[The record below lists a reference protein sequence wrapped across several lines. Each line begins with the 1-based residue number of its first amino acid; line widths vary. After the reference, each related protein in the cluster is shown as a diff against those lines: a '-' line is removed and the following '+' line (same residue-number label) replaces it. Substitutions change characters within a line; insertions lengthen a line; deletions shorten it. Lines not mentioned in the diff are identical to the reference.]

1 VYSHNGHHSNTIRKQ
16 LTTTIIIPS
25 PLCTHY
31 LCSWLIPCSSV
42 SPQVSVA
49 PPTLQT
55 EVEESGRPPSSNVNT
70 PHSEDW
76 EHHLLWWGY
85 TGKRDTSRLVFQ
97 YNPKQDTWSQL
108 PICPTL
114 QFGLTQ
120 LDGKLVTVGGRRLNQ
135 PTTRISDVYIFQES
149 ETWENS
155 IIPPMPTARSHTT
168 AVNYK
173 STIVVSGG
181 LTHWHTDSELRTYTT
196 TVEVFQTKTYQWHH
210 AEPLPVGHGNMSC
223 VIVND
228 DTCYLTGGTESD
240 GYASTQAYCT
250 SVSNLISRA
259 LPPDHPETSS
269 SPQASPSPP
278 TWQVLPECPLHYST
292 AAELGGCL
300 LAIAGEDDSQSPSS
314 AVHMY
319 SPSTNSWV
327 RISSGDLPVP
337 RFLAAATQLEGGD
350 IIFVGGDIKQNSPTK
365 TVFIVSTE
373 Q

>member
-1 VYSHNGHHSNTIRKQ
+1 MADLPVAMLQHHIVRIGSTIY
-16 LTTTIIIPS
+16 
-25 PLCTHY
+25 C
-31 LCSWLIPCSSV
+31 
-42 SPQVSVA
+42 
-49 PPTLQT
+49 
-55 EVEESGRPPSSNVNT
+55 GG
-70 PHSEDW
+70 
-76 EHHLLWWGY
+76 GY
-85 TGKRDTSRLVFQ
+85 TGNIDNHRLVFQ

-108 PICPTL
+108 PICPTR
-114 QFGLTQ
+114 QFGLTH
-120 LDGKLVTVGGRRLNQ
+120 LDGKLVTVGGCKIDKIIPIN
-135 PTTRISDVYIFQES
+135 DVYVFQES

-155 IIPPMPTARSHTT
+155 IIPPLPTACSHTT

-181 LTHWHTDSELRTYTT
+181 ITHWHTDSKLRTRTT
-196 TVEVFQTKTYQWHH
+196 AVEVFQTKTYQWYH
-210 AEPLPVGHGNMSC
+210 AEPLPVAHSRMSC
-223 VIVND
+223 VIVCD
-228 DTCYLTGGTESD
+228 MCYLIGGTKSD
-240 GYASTQAYCT
+240 AASRQAYCT

-269 SPQASPSPP
+269 TPQASPSPP
-278 TWQVLPECPLHYST
+278 TWQVLPECPLHYFT

-300 LAIAGEDDSQSPSS
+300 LAIGGMDGSNSSSS

-337 RFLAAATQLEGGD
+337 RSYAAATQLEGGEV
-350 IIFVGGDIKQNSPTK
+350 IFVGGDIKLSSPPTK